1 MRTAM
6 IEQFHHKS
14 VRAMLDGLSYITT
27 TGEGQT
33 CPIGRGAERRRK
45 GASQ

>member
-27 TGEGQT
+27 TGEGQWST
-33 CPIGRGAERRRK
+33 PVVEH
-45 GASQ
+45 ST